1 MKPSEIYPS
10 EFHPYFKPYMDKVS
24 DIHLLEA
31 LKLGSKDTSSFFESI
46 PESKL
51 DYSYAKGKWTI
62 KDILMHIVD
71 AERAFSYRALNFAR
85 SKNSNLEGFDENVYV
100 DSAQANSRSILKLL
114 EEYNAVRQSS
124 ILLFSSFSDEV
135 LKQVGKANNTI
146 LSVRAAGFL
155 ICGHEI
161 HHKQI
166 IKERYL

>member
-1 MKPSEIYPS
+1 MKPSEINPS
-10 EFHPYFKPYMDKVS
+10 EFHPYFKPYIDKVS
-24 DIHLLEA
+24 DVHLLEA
-31 LKLGSKDTSSFFESI
+31 LKLGAKNTFSFFESI

-51 DYSYAKGKWTI
+51 VYSYAKGKWTI
-62 KDILMHIVD
+62 KDILLHIVD

-100 DSAQANSRSILKLL
+100 DSALANSRSISELL
-114 EEYNAVRQSS
+114 EEYNAVRKAS

-135 LKQVGKANNTI
+135 LKQVGKANNAL

-161 HHKQI
+161 HHKLI